1 MNYEDAVLDFL
12 SKEENLLIALEVS
25 ERIEQLK
32 IRLHEEFWFTFR
44 SALQDTLTQSRWS
57 NEWEVRM
64 TVREALLKDYA
75 SCLLVPRS
83 IQRDQRYLRFGL
95 QQGTRSQD
103 YPLSYGIVWNKALG
117 TELNIKE
124 VDVLADKLRKEGFR
138 SDSWWIGYKYL
149 NYYPPRK
156 EFLLRMAAN
165 RDEFIQEMI
174 ELLRALFEGKYP
186 LIEGANAALGDFV
199 DTEAAC

>member
-32 IRLHEEFWFTFR
+32 IRLQEEFWITFR

-64 TVREALLKDYA
+64 IGALLQDHAKCD
-75 SCLLVPRS
+75 LVPRS
-83 IQRDQRYLRFGL
+83 VRQGQRHLRLAL
-95 QQGTRSQD
+95 QQEPRRSD
-103 YPLSYGIVWNKALG
+103 YHLYYGVCWNKALT

-124 VDVLADKLRKEGFR
+124 VD
-138 SDSWWIGYKYL
+138 
-149 NYYPPRK
+149 
-156 EFLLRMAAN
+156 
-165 RDEFIQEMI
+165 
-174 ELLRALFEGKYP
+174 ALTDNSPF
-186 LIEGANAALGDFV
+186 A
-199 DTEAAC
+199 

>member
-25 ERIEQLK
+25 ERIEQVK
-32 IRLHEEFWFTFR
+32 IRLHKEFWITFR

-64 TVREALLKDYA
+64 IGAPLKDYA
-75 SCLLVPRS
+75 KCVLVPQSVR
-83 IQRDQRYLRFGL
+83 QGQRYLRL
-95 QQGTRSQD
+95 ALPQGTRSSD
-103 YPLSYGIVWNKALG
+103 YRLHYGVLWNKALG

-156 EFLLRMAAN
+156 EFLLRMAASK
-165 RDEFIQEMI
+165 DEFIQEMI
-174 ELLRALFEGKYP
+174 ELLWALFEGKYP